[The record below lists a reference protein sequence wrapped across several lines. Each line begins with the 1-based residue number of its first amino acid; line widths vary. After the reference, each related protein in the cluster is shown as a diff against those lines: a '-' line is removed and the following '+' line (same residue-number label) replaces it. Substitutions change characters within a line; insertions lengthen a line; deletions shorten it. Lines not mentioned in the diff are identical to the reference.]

1 MRSQRGAFWLTTV
14 ARLKPGVRLA
24 QARREMDAI
33 SRRLA
38 TQHTQERGLGVELVT
53 LKDELTATTRPA
65 LLVLTAAVA
74 FVLLMACANVA
85 GMLVARAADRQGE
98 ITLRTAL
105 GAGRGRVIRQLLTEA
120 TLLFVI
126 GGTLGLARRDQAAL
140 RGGARTSGRRGGAR
154 FRSGLLAAQVALA
167 FVLLTGA
174 ALFLRSFAEM
184 QAVDLGFDPRGVVAA
199 RISLPAARYDSATRV
214 VAFYEALVERLR
226 AAPGVESAGGIS
238 TLLLGRLPASARF
251 QIEGRTQDVVTPLTY
266 DTVTPG
272 FFRAMR
278 IPLLRGRFFTDAD
291 GSASERVT
299 IVNQTTAKRY
309 WLQEDPVG
317 QRIRFGGGADNKNPW
332 LTIVGVV
339 GDTKRAGLDVPVFT
353 ESYQPLRQEASGD
366 LAILLR
372 IGTDAAAGI
381 APAIR
386 AAVREIDPQQ
396 PVSAIVP
403 LQTMLDE
410 TVAGRRF
417 NTLLVT
423 VFAFAALLLAAVG
436 VYGLLAY
443 TIAQQHREIGIRIA
457 LGARAAALL
466 QAVGGRAFSAACV
479 GAIAGAVLSV
489 AVGRAIAGLLFG
501 IAPLDAGSYAA
512 AACVLAAVVA
522 TAAAFPL
529 RRALKVD
536 PAVSLRAE

>member
-1 MRSQRGAFWLTTV
+1 
-14 ARLKPGVRLA
+14 
-24 QARREMDAI
+24 
-33 SRRLA
+33 
-38 TQHTQERGLGVELVT
+38 
-53 LKDELTATTRPA
+53 
-65 LLVLTAAVA
+65 
-74 FVLLMACANVA
+74 
-85 GMLVARAADRQGE
+85 
-98 ITLRTAL
+98 
-105 GAGRGRVIRQLLTEA
+105 
-120 TLLFVI
+120 
-126 GGTLGLARRDQAAL
+126 
-140 RGGARTSGRRGGAR
+140 
-154 FRSGLLAAQVALA
+154 
-167 FVLLTGA
+167 
-174 ALFLRSFAEM
+174 
-184 QAVDLGFDPRGVVAA
+184 
-199 RISLPAARYDSATRV
+199 
-214 VAFYEALVERLR
+214 
-226 AAPGVESAGGIS
+226 
-238 TLLLGRLPASARF
+238 
-251 QIEGRTQDVVTPLTY
+251 
-266 DTVTPG
+266 
-272 FFRAMR
+272 MR

-299 IVNQTTAKRY
+299 IVNQTTAKKY
-309 WLQEDPVG
+309 WPQEDPVG

-372 IGTDAAAGI
+372 LGTDAAAGI

-386 AAVREIDPQQ
+386 SAVREIDPQQ
-396 PVSAIVP
+396 PVSTIVP
-403 LQTMLDE
+403 LQSMLDE
-410 TVAGRRF
+410 TVGGRRF

-423 VFAFAALLLAAVG
+423 VFAVAALLLAAVG

-443 TIAQQHREIGIRIA
+443 QIAQQQREIGIRMA

-479 GAIAGAVLSV
+479 GGIAGAVLSV

-512 AACVLAAVVA
+512 AACVLTAVVA
-522 TAAAFPL
+522 TAAALPL

>member
-74 FVLLMACANVA
+74 FVLLMACVNVA
-85 GMLVARAADRQGE
+85 GMLVARASDRQGE

-120 TLLFVI
+120 TLLFVM
-126 GGTLGLARRDQAAL
+126 GGTLGLALAAAGVQAIVRLAPEALTQIRDVEVDWTVALYAVGVAAVAGLVFGAAPAVHAARRDQADAL
-140 RGGARTSGRRGGAR
+140 RGGARTIGRRGGAW

-199 RISLPAARYDSATRV
+199 RISLPGARYDSATRV

-226 AAPGVESAGGIS
+226 AAPGVESAAGIS
-238 TLLLGRLPASARF
+238 SLLLGRLPTSARF

-299 IVNQTTAKRY
+299 IVNQTTAN
-309 WLQEDPVG
+309 E
-317 QRIRFGGGADNKNPW
+317 
-332 LTIVGVV
+332 
-339 GDTKRAGLDVPVFT
+339 
-353 ESYQPLRQEASGD
+353 
-366 LAILLR
+366 
-372 IGTDAAAGI
+372 
-381 APAIR
+381 
-386 AAVREIDPQQ
+386 
-396 PVSAIVP
+396 
-403 LQTMLDE
+403 
-410 TVAGRRF
+410 
-417 NTLLVT
+417 
-423 VFAFAALLLAAVG
+423 
-436 VYGLLAY
+436 
-443 TIAQQHREIGIRIA
+443 
-457 LGARAAALL
+457 
-466 QAVGGRAFSAACV
+466 
-479 GAIAGAVLSV
+479 
-489 AVGRAIAGLLFG
+489 
-501 IAPLDAGSYAA
+501 
-512 AACVLAAVVA
+512 VLASRRPGGPAH
-522 TAAAFPL
+522 PL
-529 RRALKVD
+529 RRRRGQQEPVADDRRRGGRHQARRPRRSGLHRVVSAAAD
-536 PAVSLRAE
+536 RRRPAILSSCSVSGRTQPPASRPPSAPPSGRSTLSNPCRPSSRCSRCWTRPSRAAGSTHSS